1 MAPSPRERAQLMAE
15 LRQQQ
20 ETLLR
25 DLLPVL
31 DALDR
36 AEAHWQQA
44 IAQASPPVA
53 QPFDRWQ
60 RLGRRLARWLGRWLG
75 RSGLVGSPTPP
86 PPGGSDTVRQAQEG
100 IRLIRATLLEALDR
114 HGVEPIRC
122 LGQPFDPEC
131 MLALGQRPAPAGT
144 PVGVVLEE
152 AVRGYLWRQALL
164 REAQVLVAGP

>member
-53 QPFDRWQ
+53 QPVDWWR

-75 RSGLVGSPTPP
+75 RSGLGRRPTPP

-131 MLALGQRPAPAGT
+131 MLALGQRLAPAGT